1 MSEPTESPRPEVPRA
16 EDEVVVRRPGEGR
29 LRTHF
34 SQRVLAWSA
43 RFTRLAV
50 YFAVVAAV
58 LAIVAGRVAYAH
70 AKQAALDTGR
80 ELVRLTDTAHLSG
93 VNRLRINGAL
103 VKVSSAVSNLSH
115 QAVLDRFQKECED
128 HADGM
133 AEEFGALSANL
144 EGKPRDQGFP
154 GVGVLRQD
162 DDMAGMVVCFAIGKA
177 AGEAELYSRIAEFA
191 KTGDLGSLGSVRYV
205 MAKKGQSAAS
215 QVVAMWTEGSVDVQ
229 KMFPEKGD
237 SPGNDA
243 PGVLRPPSAR
253 RLMTAYA
260 EGAPYG
266 VRVYESTLGRDAI
279 LAEYDKVMPATG
291 WMTYPRAV
299 EALPFSRS
307 FSKEGHDILVTA
319 EPGQSGTM
327 VSIVEMASN

>member
-1 MSEPTESPRPEVPRA
+1 MSEPTREPPE
-16 EDEVVVRRPGEGR
+16 EELSVVVKRPSEAR
-29 LRTHF
+29 PLRVHLG
-34 SQRVLAWSA
+34 QRVLAWSV

-50 YFAVVAAV
+50 YFAVVAFL
-58 LAIVAGRVAYAH
+58 LALVAGRIAYAH
-70 AKQAALDTGR
+70 AKQAALDTGG
-80 ELVRLTDTAHLSG
+80 ELVRLTDAAHLSG

-103 VKVSSAVSNLSH
+103 VKISSAVSNESH

-133 AEEFGALSANL
+133 AEEFAALGQNLQGA
-144 EGKPRDQGFP
+144 PRDQGFP

-162 DDMAGMVVCFAIGKA
+162 DDKGGVVVCFAIGKA
-177 AGEAELYSRIAEFA
+177 AGQAELFSRVAEFA

-205 MAKKGQSAAS
+205 MAKKGESAAS
-215 QVVAMWTEGSVDVQ
+215 HVVALWTEGSVDVQ
-229 KMFPEKGD
+229 KMFPDQGD
-237 SPGNDA
+237 APGNDA
-243 PGVLRPPSAR
+243 PGVLRPPSSR

-291 WMTYPRAV
+291 WMTYPRAI
-299 EALPFSRS
+299 EAAPFSRS
-307 FSKEGHDILVTA
+307 FSKEGHDILLTA
-319 EPGQSGTM
+319 EPGANGTM
-327 VSIVEMASN
+327 ISLVEMGSK